1 LRRDDALPLA
11 QKVCAALQPYCERIE
26 IAGSIRRGK
35 ADVHDIDIVAIPRAV
50 DMPGGLVGR
59 AHFTESQ
66 VWVSLLSVALKKC
79 GVLVSISGSELLRC
93 VFVDTGFQVDIYR
106 ARMETWG
113 VILLVRTGSRDH
125 NIQLCAL
132 AKSKGLKLSAA
143 EGVVTQEG
151 FGKIIASCTEEEI
164 FAALGLAF
172 IEPKY
177 REATL

>member
-11 QKVCAALQPYCERIE
+11 QKVCTALQPYCERIE

-35 ADVHDIDIVAIPRAV
+35 AEVHDVDVVAIPKAV
-50 DMPGGLVGR
+50 DMPGGLVGL

-66 VWVSLLSVALKKC
+66 VWASLLSVALKKC
-79 GVLVSISGSELLRC
+79 GVLVAISGSELLRC
-93 VFVDTGFQVDIYR
+93 VFADTGFQVDIHR
-106 ARMETWG
+106 ARTEIWG

-151 FGKIIASCTEEEI
+151 FGKIIASRSEQEI
-164 FAALGLAF
+164 FDALGLAF
-172 IEPKY
+172 VEPQN
-177 REATL
+177 REVF